1 VAPASSRRRLP
12 FGASDAP
19 LALVAITI
27 AFNLWALHDQVR
39 DVQQLNDNSIHASM
53 VRWAE
58 YRIRSGHLPFDG
70 WYPYLSQ
77 GASRFHHYQSLP
89 HILTGALSVVLGDG
103 VFRWIL
109 YLGIACWPLAVYWGA
124 RLFDLDPWEAG
135 IAALVSPLV
144 ASRLAIG
151 ENAVPGIG
159 YEWSSYTWGGSGTW
173 TQLWGMWA
181 LPIALALSWRAV
193 AKRRSLLLGGLAVGL
208 TIALHLLTGYLA
220 LLMLGVWVL
229 IRPSELRTRLARAAI
244 VGVGAL
250 AVSSF
255 MLVPLVTDRAWVV
268 QDEFSRGTYYYDSF
282 GARRILGWLFSGR
295 LFDATRGPVVTLLV
309 FLGLGIA
316 LTRSGRDERARAILC
331 VGLLSLLLFF
341 GRPTLGPV
349 LKLLP
354 GGSDLFLRRYLFG
367 VDLAGIFLAG
377 IAGAWLVE
385 RMRRLVNALQPEPGP
400 VLAAVITGV
409 VLVMLPFA
417 IRGRIH
423 YASRDGGWIA
433 DQAVYDSTDGARVAA
448 LVARANQAR
457 DGRVFAGK
465 RPTKAPAVGRVPGFA
480 SILNLDAD
488 GVGFT
493 RPTWSLMSPSEYR
506 FRPTAPAL
514 YDLFAAR
521 YIITRSPAR
530 PSIPTTLVAKD
541 GLYSLSRVDD
551 VGYLEVVDT
560 IAPIGAN
567 RTNIGQQMSSFL
579 SSGLIDKKMFPTV
592 AFAGRPAAAPTLRK
606 NQLPP
611 TAPGT
616 VVSSTASPA
625 DGLFS
630 GHVEATRPAV
640 VLIKVSFDPRWTAT
654 VDGASVKPEMLA
666 PGYVGVAVPVGA
678 HDVVLSYNSYPLYWL
693 WFLVAGLGMVGL
705 AVLDRRARY
714 HGSHVAHGSDDE
726 VESDPAMAATA
737 RS

>member
-1 VAPASSRRRLP
+1 
-12 FGASDAP
+12 
-19 LALVAITI
+19 
-27 AFNLWALHDQVR
+27 
-39 DVQQLNDNSIHASM
+39 
-53 VRWAE
+53 
-58 YRIRSGHLPFDG
+58 
-70 WYPYLSQ
+70 
-77 GASRFHHYQSLP
+77 
-89 HILTGALSVVLGDG
+89 
-103 VFRWIL
+103 
-109 YLGIACWPLAVYWGA
+109 
-124 RLFDLDPWEAG
+124 
-135 IAALVSPLV
+135 
-144 ASRLAIG
+144 
-151 ENAVPGIG
+151 
-159 YEWSSYTWGGSGTW
+159 
-173 TQLWGMWA
+173 
-181 LPIALALSWRAV
+181 
-193 AKRRSLLLGGLAVGL
+193 
-208 TIALHLLTGYLA
+208 
-220 LLMLGVWVL
+220 
-229 IRPSELRTRLARAAI
+229 
-244 VGVGAL
+244 
-250 AVSSF
+250 
-255 MLVPLVTDRAWVV
+255 
-268 QDEFSRGTYYYDSF
+268 
-282 GARRILGWLFSGR
+282 
-295 LFDATRGPVVTLLV
+295 
-309 FLGLGIA
+309 
-316 LTRSGRDERARAILC
+316 
-331 VGLLSLLLFF
+331 
-341 GRPTLGPV
+341 
-349 LKLLP
+349 
-354 GGSDLFLRRYLFG
+354 
-367 VDLAGIFLAG
+367 
-377 IAGAWLVE
+377 
-385 RMRRLVNALQPEPGP
+385 
-400 VLAAVITGV
+400 
-409 VLVMLPFA
+409 
-417 IRGRIH
+417 
-423 YASRDGGWIA
+423 
-433 DQAVYDSTDGARVAA
+433 
-448 LVARANQAR
+448 
-457 DGRVFAGK
+457 
-465 RPTKAPAVGRVPGFA
+465 VPGFA

-560 IAPIGAN
+560 IAPIAAN

-592 AFAGRPAAAPTLRK
+592 SFAGRPAAAPTLRK

-630 GHVEATRPAV
+630 GRVEATRPTV
-640 VLIKVSFDPRWTAT
+640 VLIKVSFDPSWTAT